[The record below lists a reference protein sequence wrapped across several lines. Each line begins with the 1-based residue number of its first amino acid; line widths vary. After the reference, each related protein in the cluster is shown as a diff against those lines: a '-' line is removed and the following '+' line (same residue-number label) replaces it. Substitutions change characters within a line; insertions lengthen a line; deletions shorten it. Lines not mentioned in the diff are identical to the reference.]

1 MYKLARIILALSLA
15 LILDTALSHTHSLAQ
30 PSGPPYE
37 IDVAT
42 NLVYYNGPGFN
53 PQKHILDIFSPKEL
67 SNAPVL
73 FFIHGGGWTEG
84 DKGIYP
90 YLGRTFAQQG
100 FVTVVISYRLT
111 PEVQFP
117 GHIQDVAHA
126 FAWVYKNIAQHG
138 GNPNQIFVTGH
149 SAGGHL
155 AALLALDKRY
165 LQAEGLSTDL
175 IKGDLPISGIY
186 NVKTHA
192 DAFPEIKNVFTG
204 DPDKLRDASPIAHV
218 SEKQPPFLI
227 AHAQS
232 DLPTLDA
239 QAVELA
245 KLLQQKGTEVQLV
258 MVPNVDHIG
267 IITSIGSPN
276 DQTADLIV
284 RFVRAHVN

>member
-1 MYKLARIILALSLA
+1 MYKLARIFFTISLA
-15 LILDTALSHTHSLAQ
+15 FILTFALINSPAAQ
-30 PSGPPYE
+30 QSGPPYE

-53 PQKHILDIFSPKEL
+53 PQKHILDIFSPKDL
-67 SNAPVL
+67 PNAPVL

-84 DKGIYP
+84 DKSIYP
-90 YLGRTFAQQG
+90 FLGRTFAQQG

-117 GHIQDVAHA
+117 GHIQDVARA
-126 FAWVYKNIAQHG
+126 FVWVYKNIARYG

-186 NVKTHA
+186 NVNTHL
-192 DAFPEIKNVFTG
+192 DAYPEIKNVFTS
-204 DPDKLRDASPIAHV
+204 DPDKLQDASPVAHV

-227 AHAQS
+227 SYAQN
-232 DLPTLDA
+232 DLITLDA
-239 QAVELA
+239 QAMELA
-245 KLLQQKGTEVQLV
+245 KLLQQKGTEAKLV
-258 MVPNVDHIG
+258 MVPNVDHLG
-267 IITSIGSPN
+267 IIVTVGTPN
-276 DQTADLIV
+276 DLTTDLIV